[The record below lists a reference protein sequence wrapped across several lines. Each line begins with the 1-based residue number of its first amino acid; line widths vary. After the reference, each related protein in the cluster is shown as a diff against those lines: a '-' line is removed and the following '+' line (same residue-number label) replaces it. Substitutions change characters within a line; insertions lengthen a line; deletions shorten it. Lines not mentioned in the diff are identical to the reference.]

1 MGALHGLRLTCT
13 AGYADVAARPAAVS
27 PCRVDRLQTVKAELA
42 HCRSFPPLLLP
53 SHASPGHIPGRDP
66 QPSPASNAVPFPG
79 PADMPSLPGPLPR
92 ADAIRQLL
100 PWLFLAAGRP
110 DDRGLEA
117 LATQHALS
125 TLRTLDLSRFAEGS
139 VSGLP
144 PHVRWVGSDKAPCPT
159 IAASAALARLAVRAE
174 LGRKRGHDARG
185 PDSAGPTDAVLAMHH
200 PRHAP
205 FVSEALWLVLQY
217 HWGMPAPE
225 AIEIVSDICGC
236 APIPAQASATAL
248 ELERFVRGWSRRVT
262 LAWPYGGASV
272 EVVGDLVG
280 GWHCRVPLQYNSWR
294 REWRLQLLGLAP
306 GLHRFKFI
314 VDGRWCADVH
324 APLEHDFWGNANNV
338 LRVGEGGRGGDAVAT
353 LGAALLSFYCKL
365 R

>member
-1 MGALHGLRLTCT
+1 
-13 AGYADVAARPAAVS
+13 
-27 PCRVDRLQTVKAELA
+27 
-42 HCRSFPPLLLP
+42 
-53 SHASPGHIPGRDP
+53 
-66 QPSPASNAVPFPG
+66 
-79 PADMPSLPGPLPR
+79 MPSLPGPLPR

-338 LRVGEGGRGGDAVAT
+338 LRVGEGGRGGDAIAT